1 VSETNGYRVRVI
13 DVEGEPIVEVSGE
26 IDLHARLELVTAISQ
41 ASTAG
46 QRLVIDLSQ
55 TTFIDSAAVKALLDA
70 WRSQKE
76 AGQVLV
82 LREPAPAVV
91 RTLEIAG
98 LAYMLHVDP
107 NDRAG
112 ARSGL
117 SEPRQQKE

>member
-82 LREPAPAVV
+82 LREPAPVVV

-107 NDRAG
+107 NEAG
-112 ARSGL
+112 ARSDL